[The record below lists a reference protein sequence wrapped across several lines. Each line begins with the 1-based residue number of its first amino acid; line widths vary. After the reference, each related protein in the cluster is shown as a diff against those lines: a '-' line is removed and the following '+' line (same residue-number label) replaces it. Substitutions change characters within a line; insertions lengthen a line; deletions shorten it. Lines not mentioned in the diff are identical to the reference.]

1 MEPISGVLL
10 FIMGVLAGI
19 INSAVGSGSLLTL
32 PVLLTLGIPP
42 GVAVRTNTIGMMFAS
57 FGTVYGFR
65 REIAREIPFLV
76 PMIIATIVFS
86 ASGSILLLGASTEAL
101 DFVIPILIVFA
112 LLLVVFQQR
121 IVKLAARWQKPSGAT
136 HLPTAP
142 NAEVYQP
149 VGNVYRKPGLIAPMG
164 LAAMYGG
171 FFTAAQGILYMAILG
186 VGTGRSFKD
195 VNPAKNLLSMIV
207 NVTAAL
213 VYLFAFFV
221 FGFEVLWIGV
231 LVLALGGLLGGVIG
245 AGIAKKVSN
254 RVLKGIIVVVAAVAL
269 IRQFV

>member
-10 FIMGVLAGI
+10 FIMGILAGI

-32 PVLLTLGIPP
+32 PVLLALGIPP

-65 REIAREIPFLV
+65 REIRRELSFLV
-76 PMIIATIVFS
+76 PMTLATIVFS
-86 ASGSILLLGASTEAL
+86 ALGSILLLGASTQAL
-101 DFVIPILIVFA
+101 DFVIPILIIFA
-112 LLLVVFQQR
+112 LLLVIFQQR
-121 IVKLAARWQKPSGAT
+121 IVSYASRWQKKTQTSQVPVE
-136 HLPTAP
+136 P
-142 NAEVYQP
+142 NVELYRV
-149 VGNVYRKPGLIAPMG
+149 VGESYRKPGLIAPMS

-195 VNPAKNLLSMIV
+195 VNPAKNFLSMIV

-213 VYLFAFFV
+213 VYVVAFIV
-221 FGFEVLWIGV
+221 FGSEVLWIGV
-231 LVLALGGLLGGVIG
+231 AVLALGGVLGGVIG
-245 AGIAKKVSN
+245 AGIAKKLSN
-254 RVLKGIIVVVAAVAL
+254 RVLKGIIVVVALAAL